1 MISKQMYTILKEIPH
16 SPSAITFSDMDAKKI
31 VDINLLKDLLN
42 DAHNN
47 KHIAFSVHMPYN
59 DILKSKFA
67 LTEEGQVAIEE
78 YEGTTYNTKLSTW
91 ALIISGLS
99 FLASVAAVIVA
110 CIVK

>member
-1 MISKQMYTILKEIPH
+1 MISKQMYNILKEIPH
-16 SPSAITFSDMDAKKI
+16 SPNNITFKDMDSKKL

-42 DAHNN
+42 DARENEY
-47 KHIAFSVHMPYN
+47 IAFAIHMPYN

-78 YEGTTYNTKLSTW
+78 YEGTKYNTKLSTW